1 MSKLSLA
8 ISCPI
13 DTYSGYGA
21 RARDLVKAILAT
33 EKYNVQILSQRWGN
47 TRFGYLEDHNEDEL
61 ASLIVP
67 HLTAQPDVWVQHTVP
82 NEFQKV
88 GKYNI
93 GVTAGIETTLA
104 PVNWM
109 EGVNKMDL
117 VLVSSEHAKN
127 VFEQTKIDVQDE
139 KTKQIQKTIKLET
152 KVEVLF
158 EGVDVSKYFAKSK
171 SSFDLSNV
179 SEQFCYLF
187 VGHWL
192 KGEYGQDRKNLGYTI
207 KSFLESFKNKQNPPA
222 LIIKTQHVT
231 SSIMDREQILDK
243 IDKIRRTVKG
253 KLPNIYLVH
262 GDLTDQEVNEL
273 YNHSKVKVMVN
284 FTKGEGFGRPLLEF
298 TQAKKPVIAS
308 GWSGQIDFLDRTLSV
323 LIGGTL
329 TNVDRSA
336 ADDFLLKE
344 SQWFTPDDGQV
355 AKAFRETFKHYKKYL
370 PLAKQL
376 GTKNKKEFS
385 FEAMVE
391 KLDSILD
398 SNLPDFPKKIELTLP
413 KLELPKLQ
421 KIDG

>member
-243 IDKIRRTVKG
+243 IDKIRKTVKG